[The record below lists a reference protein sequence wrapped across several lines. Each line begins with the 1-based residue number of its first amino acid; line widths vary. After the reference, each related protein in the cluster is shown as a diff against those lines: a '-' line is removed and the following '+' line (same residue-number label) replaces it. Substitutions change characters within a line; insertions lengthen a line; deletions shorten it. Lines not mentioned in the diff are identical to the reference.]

1 MIKILLQEPP
11 HKLRNL
17 KRNSINKLHVL
28 EQINSSQEEKC
39 CSSEIKPTLLS
50 NTVAGI

>member
-11 HKLRNL
+11 HNLRNL
-17 KRNSINKLHVL
+17 KRNSINQLHVL
-28 EQINSSQEEKC
+28 EQITIKSRRKC

-50 NTVAGI
+50 KTVTGI